1 LDPPIPAPEHT
12 IHENTNQ
19 RTLLRASF
27 IKEKGFAMLDTFKRF
42 CSLGL
47 LGLISL
53 GVLADNYD
61 FPKIKYRDLP
71 DQLQS
76 AYKIEKPKLG
86 EIGRCAVNFEDMKD
100 ESKMVFTCSIYV
112 KMSAVAE
119 RKAIERCEQ
128 LSGAKKSGCRIV
140 QD

>member
-1 LDPPIPAPEHT
+1 
-12 IHENTNQ
+12 
-19 RTLLRASF
+19 
-27 IKEKGFAMLDTFKRF
+27 MLDTFKHFGVKRF
-42 CSLGL
+42 CSLGF

>member
-1 LDPPIPAPEHT
+1 
-12 IHENTNQ
+12 
-19 RTLLRASF
+19 
-27 IKEKGFAMLDTFKRF
+27 MLDTFKPIGVKHS

-47 LGLISL
+47 MCLMCLISL
-53 GVLADNYD
+53 GVFANSYD
-61 FPKIKYRDLP
+61 FPKVKYRDLP
-71 DQLQS
+71 DPLQT
-76 AYKIEKPKLG
+76 AYKNEKPKLG

-128 LSGAKKSGCRIV
+128 LSGARKSGCKIV